1 LWPGEQNHVVGQ
13 RHQLLRQAVLHLF
26 GIAASGIIALDN
38 DRRNSI
44 SPASAR
50 SGISDLFYTFDVFIY
65 RGRRLILVAL
75 ETRRELLSGIAAEL
89 KSHTPLV
96 GSSDTLD
103 PTPAEMISLV
113 KAFEMMASSQ
123 SGATPVT
130 RSGGVPAGAQVQGQ
144 QAHMRS

>member
-1 LWPGEQNHVVGQ
+1 MSSGSAINSASGCNTSA
-13 RHQLLRQAVLHLF
+13 R
-26 GIAASGIIALDN
+26 IAASGIIALDN
-38 DRRNSI
+38 NLRFHLI
-44 SPASAR
+44 SPALAR
-50 SGISDLFYTFDVFIY
+50 TGLSDLFYTFDVFIY

-75 ETRRELLSGIAAEL
+75 ETRRELLSDIAAEL

-130 RSGGVPAGAQVQGQ
+130 RSEAYRRVLKYKVNK
-144 QAHMRS
+144 RTCVR